1 MLLLFLSLLPFLS
14 GLRSCFVLWNGSL
27 DSFWSSST
35 SFTKGTKDAIF
46 LCSTVWLIQMKAKV
60 EKSNTGAAF
69 TNFSPR
75 WKYMFHDF
83 VLFFLL
89 NNRGRLKGMFSF
101 FTFLSIFF
109 PSLCRLLSGS
119 ASFCPSLK
127 FLKISS
133 AQVSTLVQEQ
143 QTMTQLRPGQVFC
156 IKSWHLALVR
166 HSSLWGN
173 SSPLPPPP
181 QPPTPQPSPPRL
193 TVAWKNN
200 CTRKTIKTILA
211 EIPQDGLPNLLASSH
226 GLRCGGIWHVG
237 KISRSL
243 PFIGAEKV
251 SV

>member
-1 MLLLFLSLLPFLS
+1 M
-14 GLRSCFVLWNGSL
+14 LWNGSL

-75 WKYMFHDF
+75 WKCMFHDF
-83 VLFFLL
+83 VVFLLFL

-109 PSLCRLLSGS
+109 PSLCRFLSGS

-133 AQVSTLVQEQ
+133 AQVSALVQEQ
-143 QTMTQLRPGQVFC
+143 PIMTQLRPGQVFC

-166 HSSLWGN
+166 HSRIRGN
-173 SSPLPPPP
+173 ASPLAHSPPPP
-181 QPPTPQPSPPRL
+181 HLPPLSHH
-193 TVAWKNN
+193 
-200 CTRKTIKTILA
+200 
-211 EIPQDGLPNLLASSH
+211 LP
-226 GLRCGGIWHVG
+226 V
-237 KISRSL
+237 
-243 PFIGAEKV
+243 
-251 SV
+251 